1 MVGNYQIFAVQDEQE
16 RLGQCTEI
24 ARLINQIE
32 ESLWNLEAV
41 TAVRRKQT
49 TPEIEHRIQQDV
61 SHLKR
66 TVVEVLSI
74 PTIQTQTQASLI
86 RLEEVLILLEQN
98 LTAEPIRF
106 DEADANLRS
115 AQQEVRSASARLW
128 QRYGEMASE
137 VTSRWSSVNFLVL
150 ASCLLVAILALLL
163 RVYHRDLM
171 DRREA
176 EQALWENEDRYRSL
190 VEVSPDAIL
199 VHREGKL
206 LFVNSTAAKMFCAG
220 SAHAMLGME
229 LTELGYEAD
238 GGRNQQLRRIDGS
251 TLEAEIV
258 STNFAFQSSPATQ
271 MVVRDVTDINQQ
283 RKQLAATEERYRVL
297 FENVSEGIYR
307 SSEDGRILDTNPA
320 LVKMLGYDSVEELQD
335 TLIDRDLYVDPMDR
349 RKALEELKTTG
360 VLRGY
365 ESRLRRRD
373 GSILTVLDNARV
385 LRRADQSVDC
395 YEGTLT
401 DISRLKQVEQALVE
415 ARDEA
420 VRASRLKSEFLTNMS
435 HEIRTP
441 MNGIIGMTDLLK
453 DTPLNPEQKEFC
465 EAVRRSAGYL
475 MNIINDLLD
484 FSKIEAGKMEIESTD
499 FRLRESVEDVLELLA
514 ESAQAKNLEI
524 AASFDPLLPDM
535 FKGAPYRIQQILN
548 NLVGNAIKFTAEGEV
563 RVKVQAIGQTV
574 GTCEVEFSVLD
585 TGVGVGPEI
594 KHQMF
599 QPFTQGDGSTTR
611 KYGGAGL
618 GLAISRQLV
627 EMMGGRIGFEPRPGG
642 GSSFWFRLPLTV
654 VHEDTVV
661 GPAVAGAPRRALL
674 CIPSELQR
682 ETVVEVLRQA
692 GYTAKLAKTGQELLL
707 LADDARSQNE
717 QFDAVLVQNRMPDM
731 TAEALAEALKQAG
744 YEPQKCAVRL
754 VRIHDRPWSGPGESY
769 MATISEPVRRQNLLE
784 TLERIEMGG
793 FSVAEM
799 MSLSQQLVKEALK
812 VPVFPRRILI
822 AEDNAINQRVAMRM
836 LEKLG
841 IEADIV
847 ENGRC
852 ALEAVQ
858 RIHYPLVLMDCQ
870 MPEMDGFQATAAIR
884 AWEAGSRIS
893 RIPIVAMTA
902 HAMPGDRERCLASGM
917 DDYISKPVS
926 LAGLETVVSKWI
938 EINRAASVVKVEAAS
953 S

>member
-1 MVGNYQIFAVQDEQE
+1 MKRFLISASWTWIVLLLAFVCLMVGNYQIFAVQDEQE

-137 VTSRWSSVNFLVL
+137 VTSRWSSVTFLVL

-401 DISRLKQVEQALVE
+401 DISRLKPVEQALVE

-453 DTPLNPEQKEFC
+453 DTPLNP
-465 EAVRRSAGYL
+465 
-475 MNIINDLLD
+475 
-484 FSKIEAGKMEIESTD
+484 
-499 FRLRESVEDVLELLA
+499 
-514 ESAQAKNLEI
+514 
-524 AASFDPLLPDM
+524 
-535 FKGAPYRIQQILN
+535 
-548 NLVGNAIKFTAEGEV
+548 
-563 RVKVQAIGQTV
+563 
-574 GTCEVEFSVLD
+574 
-585 TGVGVGPEI
+585 
-594 KHQMF
+594 
-599 QPFTQGDGSTTR
+599 
-611 KYGGAGL
+611 
-618 GLAISRQLV
+618 
-627 EMMGGRIGFEPRPGG
+627 
-642 GSSFWFRLPLTV
+642 
-654 VHEDTVV
+654 
-661 GPAVAGAPRRALL
+661 
-674 CIPSELQR
+674 
-682 ETVVEVLRQA
+682 
-692 GYTAKLAKTGQELLL
+692 
-707 LADDARSQNE
+707 
-717 QFDAVLVQNRMPDM
+717 
-731 TAEALAEALKQAG
+731 
-744 YEPQKCAVRL
+744 
-754 VRIHDRPWSGPGESY
+754 
-769 MATISEPVRRQNLLE
+769 
-784 TLERIEMGG
+784 
-793 FSVAEM
+793 
-799 MSLSQQLVKEALK
+799 
-812 VPVFPRRILI
+812 
-822 AEDNAINQRVAMRM
+822 
-836 LEKLG
+836 
-841 IEADIV
+841 
-847 ENGRC
+847 
-852 ALEAVQ
+852 
-858 RIHYPLVLMDCQ
+858 
-870 MPEMDGFQATAAIR
+870 
-884 AWEAGSRIS
+884 
-893 RIPIVAMTA
+893 
-902 HAMPGDRERCLASGM
+902 
-917 DDYISKPVS
+917 
-926 LAGLETVVSKWI
+926 
-938 EINRAASVVKVEAAS
+938 
-953 S
+953 